1 MGAILGSQELSD
13 IGTKEAGNG
22 LLFFFF
28 LTTVILINY
37 LGVEKVML
45 WKGIKMVRTH
55 QEGNFPWN
63 SAD

>member
-1 MGAILGSQELSD
+1 MGY
-13 IGTKEAGNG
+13 
-22 LLFFFF
+22 FFFF
-28 LTTVILINY
+28 FFTTVILINY

>member
-13 IGTKEAGNG
+13 TGTKEAGNG
-22 LLFFFF
+22 LLFFVCF
-28 LTTVILINY
+28 TTVILINY

-45 WKGIKMVRTH
+45 WKGIKMMRTH